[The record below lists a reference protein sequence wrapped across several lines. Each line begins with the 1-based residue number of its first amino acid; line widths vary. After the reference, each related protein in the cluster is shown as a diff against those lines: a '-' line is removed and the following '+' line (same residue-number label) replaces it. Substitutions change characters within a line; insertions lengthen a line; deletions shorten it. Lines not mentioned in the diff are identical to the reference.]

1 MVWWQWFS
9 RWRTNLK
16 IRPFTPF
23 SAHYTPYFPLVML
36 DLNQLFVK
44 NRIFRAFFLENIW
57 WVRWKAVL
65 LHPLSRD
72 TPCGA
77 HKISDLWRDLHTD
90 RRSSTR
96 SRCCSCDVIA
106 GVSHQGTRSTV
117 NDQVSFNL
125 FIIRSVWTC
134 ILGYRQS
141 DSASLCF
148 RVEWSAG
155 YFSIRD
161 FTTESLILAQDER

>member
-1 MVWWQWFS
+1 MPLHLRGKKVYRCQYYRLYDRNDFADGA
-9 RWRTNLK
+9 RIWR
-16 IRPFTPF
+16 IFPF
-23 SAHYTPYFPLVML
+23 SPLFALSSAYFPLQML

-44 NRIFRAFFLENIW
+44 NRIFLAFFSENIW

-77 HKISDLWRDLHTD
+77 HEISDLWRDLHTD

-125 FIIRSVWTC
+125 F
-134 ILGYRQS
+134 Y
-141 DSASLCF
+141 
-148 RVEWSAG
+148 
-155 YFSIRD
+155 Y
-161 FTTESLILAQDER
+161 